1 MARVANA
8 LEINHADPSLAADA
22 GFVGTVTDMVNL
34 VYAEAEKGMWLDG
47 TDRATPGEI
56 AAMITAG
63 RLVVARD
70 HDGRPAGVMH
80 LQRLPTGEGE
90 LGMLV
95 AHPERRGAGLG
106 RDLIAYGESWA
117 RTQGLTT
124 MQLELLYPNTWTH
137 PVKKFLYD
145 WYTRLGYQVIGT
157 GDFADDYPEL
167 VSRLAT
173 PCDFL
178 IFHKPL

>member
-1 MARVANA
+1 MIFHAESA
-8 LEINHADPSLAADA
+8 LADDA
-22 GFVGTVTDMVNL
+22 VFVETVTDMVNL
-34 VYAEAEKGMWLDG
+34 VYADAEKGMWVDG

-56 AAMITAG
+56 AAMIAAG
-63 RLVVARD
+63 RLVIARD
-70 HDGRPAGVMH
+70 EDGTLVGAMQ

-106 RDLIAYGESWA
+106 KDLIAYGESWA
-117 RTQGLTT
+117 RAQGLTT
-124 MQLELLYPNTWTH
+124 MQLELLYPSTWTH

-145 WYTRLGYQVIGT
+145 WYTRLGYRVIGT
-157 GDFADDYPEL
+157 GDLADDYPDL
-167 VSRLAT
+167 VARLAT

>member
-1 MARVANA
+1 MTFQ
-8 LEINHADPSLAADA
+8 INHPLSADA
-22 GFVGTVTDMVNL
+22 SFVAEVTDLVNE
-34 VYAEAEKGMWLDG
+34 VYAVAEKGMWLDG

-56 AAMITAG
+56 AGLIAVG

-70 HDGRPAGVMH
+70 PGGELVGAMQ

-95 AHPERRGAGLG
+95 AHPQRRGAGIG
-106 RDLIAYGESWA
+106 KDLISYGESWA

-124 MQLELLYPNTWTH
+124 MQLELLYPSTWTH

-145 WYTRLGYQVIGT
+145 WYTRLGYQVIGA
-157 GDFADDYPEL
+157 GDLADDYPEL

-178 IFHKPL
+178 IFHKAL

>member
-1 MARVANA
+1 M
-8 LEINHADPSLAADA
+8 INHASSEDA
-22 GFVGTVTDMVNL
+22 GFAAEVTGLVNE
-34 VYAEAEKGMWLDG
+34 VYADAEKGMWLDG
-47 TDRATPGEI
+47 TDRVTAGEI
-56 AAMITAG
+56 EAMIDAG

-70 HDGRPAGVMH
+70 SDGTLVGAMQ

-90 LGMLV
+90 FGMLV
-95 AHPERRGAGLG
+95 AHPQRRGAGIG
-106 RDLIAYGESWA
+106 KDLIAYGESWA

-124 MQLELLYPNTWTH
+124 MQLELLYPSTWTH

-145 WYTRLGYQVIGT
+145 WYTRLGYRVIGT
-157 GDFADDYPEL
+157 GDLADDYPEL

-178 IFHKPL
+178 IFHKAL

>member
-1 MARVANA
+1 M
-8 LEINHADPSLAADA
+8 INHASSEDA
-22 GFVGTVTDMVNL
+22 GFAAEAAGLVNE
-34 VYAEAEKGMWLDG
+34 VYADAEKGMWLDG
-47 TDRATPGEI
+47 TDRVTAGEI
-56 AAMITAG
+56 EAMIDAG

-70 HDGRPAGVMH
+70 ADGTLVGAMQ

-90 LGMLV
+90 FGMLV
-95 AHPERRGAGLG
+95 AHPQRRGAGIG
-106 RDLIAYGESWA
+106 KDLIAYGESWA

-124 MQLELLYPNTWTH
+124 MQLELLYPSTWTH

-145 WYTRLGYQVIGT
+145 WYTRLGYRVIGT
-157 GDFADDYPEL
+157 GDLADDYPEL

-178 IFHKPL
+178 IFHKAL